1 MWHDYSDIKE
11 VRRLCLIGDDHFVPC
26 FTWTGNAEAKKK
38 KKPNLTFSKNHSK
51 VLNSP
56 LSRTQHIIAAKAEPT
71 QHRNVQLWLKKK
83 KLIKTKRPLC
93 VLQAPAESHGPPDRP
108 YVSVREG
115 TGDAE
120 GGPGSF
126 SHSAL
131 PHWLVLSSSRTQ
143 CAQHPHQPWKLPDRK
158 IFLFKRGPR
167 LSTMSVLLLTPHVFV
182 FTIPLV
188 SSAHSLWKRS
198 WWVWTRASDMNWLL
212 CYIGLF
218 FLLLGTLCPFEKQ
231 QYHKVPVVSV
241 YLRFTVRYTWAVTKI
256 FPGCFYS
263 KYVFQ
268 KQCLS
273 FRLNASRVQQPC
285 VLIGSYSR
293 YGSLVRSCVIGP

>member
-1 MWHDYSDIKE
+1 MIE
-11 VRRLCLIGDDHFVPC
+11 
-26 FTWTGNAEAKKK
+26 E
-38 KKPNLTFSKNHSK
+38 
-51 VLNSP
+51 
-56 LSRTQHIIAAKAEPT
+56 
-71 QHRNVQLWLKKK
+71 K